1 MVRFYYIFLIFSFQS
16 FFSQSINNFH
26 IPDSLRTKN
35 YEQLKKSYDK
45 VFRIDNDKAELYANV
60 ILLKGK
66 QENNKPYIYEGYY
79 KIAHTKGLKSE
90 NGHVFADSLIQLTK
104 DLNDKDYPAKAY
116 IIKGILYN
124 YEWEYAKALD
134 QYILAQ
140 KLSKNKNN
148 DQFYYLKK
156 LIGILKTAT
165 EENEEALPLFHEYYI
180 YQKNKLQ
187 SGDKDVKSYIGSIF
201 SLANCYNKNKE
212 YRKALSYIN
221 LGIAECRRFNDYTHY
236 PYFISGTGIA
246 NYYLKNYSKAE
257 ENHLKAEKNFRKNN
271 DYGNLAITYYFL
283 GKINYDIKK
292 EEKAVKYFVK
302 ADSVLAFS
310 KEFYPI
316 TRDGYEILI
325 DYYKKTGDKENQLK
339 YIDKLF
345 FADDFINKS
354 KQYLSKEI
362 YKKYDTP
369 ILLEQKEELINDL
382 NNKTSALYIGL
393 LFGIFIIFILLFL
406 FFKNRNKIR
415 AYQKQAEI
423 LLAKPQ
429 DHYSEER
436 KPEELAIPNM
446 IKPEEEKVKNGIPAG
461 ILIDIQT
468 KLTEFE
474 IKKGYLKKNITI
486 ESLAKELETNRDYL
500 SKSVNELKGKN
511 FSQYLN
517 ELRINY
523 IIPELQANERLRKY
537 TISAIAEEIGFNTS
551 ESFSNA
557 FKKITGTLPSYY
569 IKIINEK
576 IYTNP

>member
-1 MVRFYYIFLIFSFQS
+1 MVRFYYILLIFSFQS
-16 FFSQSINNFH
+16 FFSQSINHFR
-26 IPDSLRTKN
+26 IPDSLKTQN

-66 QENNKPYIYEGYY
+66 HENNKPYIYEGYY

-90 NGHVFADSLIQLTK
+90 NGHVFADSLIHLTK

-124 YEWEYAKALD
+124 YQWEYAKALD
-134 QYILAQ
+134 QYVLAQ

-165 EENEEALPLFHEYYI
+165 EENQEALPLFHEYYI
-180 YQKNKLQ
+180 YQKNKLHTE
-187 SGDKDVKSYIGSIF
+187 DKDVKSYIGSIF
-201 SLANCYNKNKE
+201 SLANGYNKNKE
-212 YRKALSYIN
+212 YKKALSYIN
-221 LGIAECRRFNDYTHY
+221 LGIAECRRFKDYTHY

-246 NYYLKNYSKAE
+246 NYYLKNYAKAE
-257 ENHLKAEKNFRKNN
+257 ENHLNAEKNFSKNN

-292 EEKAVKYFVK
+292 EEKAVKYFIK

-393 LFGIFIIFILLFL
+393 LFGILIIFILLFL
-406 FFKNRNKIR
+406 FLKNRNKIK

-423 LLAKPQ
+423 LLAEPK
-429 DHYSEER
+429 DHYSEEL
-436 KPEELAIPNM
+436 KPQEMAIQDTK
-446 IKPEEEKVKNGIPAG
+446 KPEEEKVKNGIPAG
-461 ILIDIQT
+461 ILQDLQT
-468 KLTEFE
+468 KLDDFE
-474 IKKGYLKKNITI
+474 IKKGFLKKNITV

-569 IKIINEK
+569 IKIINDK
-576 IYTNP
+576 KNTNT